1 MTRSVHTATPLGAD
15 PFRAAS
21 DAARQAAYAAL
32 AAAGPVVRIPLPAGG
47 SGWLVTRPDDVR
59 QVLADPRLRRPGPG
73 GGPFA
78 ENLPDGLASALYRSM
93 LAANPPD
100 HGRLRRLL
108 AAAFTRSSVEALTPR
123 IRRIADDLLDA
134 LPADRPVDLLREFA
148 YPLPMTVI
156 CELLGVPL
164 ELRPE
169 FRACSRVLAAGTLA
183 GREPYTAAARAMVE
197 MLRELVDDRRR
208 DPADDLLSA
217 LVAARDGV
225 GGKGNDRLDED
236 ELTSTAFLLLIAGHE
251 TTVNLIANGLRALLT
266 QPGQLSLL
274 QARPDLLSAAV
285 EELLRYDGP
294 VQVTLPLTAT
304 EPIEIGGVAIPA
316 GDVVVPGLLVAHR
329 DPARYAEPHRLDLT
343 RVDGRH
349 LAFGHGAHHCLGAP
363 LARLEGRIALGTL
376 VVHRPGLRLAV
387 PDEEL
392 VRTPSFL
399 MNGFAAL
406 PVLLGAPA

>member
-1 MTRSVHTATPLGAD
+1 
-15 PFRAAS
+15 
-21 DAARQAAYAAL
+21 
-32 AAAGPVVRIPLPAGG
+32 
-47 SGWLVTRPDDVR
+47 VTRPDDVR

-100 HGRLRRLL
+100 YGRLRRLL

-225 GGKGNDRLDED
+225 GGKGSDRLDED